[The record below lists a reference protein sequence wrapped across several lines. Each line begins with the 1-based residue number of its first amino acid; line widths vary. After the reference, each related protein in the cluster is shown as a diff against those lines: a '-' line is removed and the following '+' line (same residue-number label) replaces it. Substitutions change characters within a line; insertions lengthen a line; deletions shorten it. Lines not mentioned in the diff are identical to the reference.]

1 MAGLD
6 PKFRINLERV
16 IALVVDGDPIGADIL
31 RQVLAGFGVR
41 KMLRANTTV
50 EAQDLVQGHEINLV
64 LCSDKLP
71 DGTGYDFVRWLR
83 RSKIEGN
90 AFTPV
95 IMVSGHTRRSMVNLA
110 RDSGANFIVTKPI
123 STKILLERV
132 IWTAKENRPY
142 VEAGDYLGPERRF
155 HDLGPPASGGRR
167 RNDADVS
174 ESAPAAPTVAGA
186 SAPSNLT
193 ECLAGAFA

>member
-6 PKFRINLERV
+6 PRFRINLERV
-16 IALVVDGDPIGADIL
+16 IALVVDGDPVGADIL

-41 KMLRANTTV
+41 KMMRANTAE
-50 EAQDLVQGHEINLV
+50 EARQILQTNEINLV

-71 DGTGYDFVRWLR
+71 DATGYEFVRWLR

-95 IMVSGHTRRSMVNLA
+95 IMVSGHTRRSMVNQA

-123 STKILLERV
+123 STKTLLERV
-132 IWTAKENRPY
+132 IWTAKENRPFI
-142 VEAGDYLGPERRF
+142 EAGDYLGPERRF
-155 HDLGPPASGGRR
+155 HDVGAPADGGRR
-167 RNDADVS
+167 RSDAEVD
-174 ESAPAAPTVAGA
+174 P
-186 SAPSNLT
+186 SAPSTPTGGLVAPSALT
-193 ECLAGAFA
+193 ECLAGEPA